1 MRNSNWTGR
10 FPRTMDEAFG
20 PYASQSGLYVP
31 YERATRGEKITLVV
45 AAAAVALIIWLA
57 VKYG

>member
-1 MRNSNWTGR
+1 
-10 FPRTMDEAFG
+10 MDEAFG